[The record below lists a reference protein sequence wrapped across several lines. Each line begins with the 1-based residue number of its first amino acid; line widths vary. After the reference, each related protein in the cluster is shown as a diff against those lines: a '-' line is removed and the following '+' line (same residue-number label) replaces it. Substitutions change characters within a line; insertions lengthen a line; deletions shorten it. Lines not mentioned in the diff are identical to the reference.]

1 MKQIKLIAAFAVMAL
16 LLASCGKKND
26 YKAFVGTWGVEKIE
40 YYNIDYACNPIP
52 ATIETYNFNPDN
64 INDGIQLIFR
74 EDKSGE
80 MRDKSRDTLY
90 FDFDTVTNTYQTII
104 VCPDTTL
111 VTKFTYSY
119 DNSQSIL
126 YMNMDYV
133 RTFMMHVYNLE
144 SNSFT
149 YENEYGK
156 DYVERAY
163 LKRLSSD
170 KSSKAIEKSKEV
182 RPRKLESFLSGK

>member
-1 MKQIKLIAAFAVMAL
+1 MKRIKLIAAFAVMAL

-40 YYNIDYACNPIP
+40 YYNIDYAGNPIP

>member
-40 YYNIDYACNPIP
+40 YFNIDYAGNPIP

-64 INDGIQLIFR
+64 INDGIQLVFR